1 LLKVA
6 VKGLVTRRLRA
17 VLTALAIVLGVALV
31 AGTYVLT
38 DSLHSDLGSVYQ
50 TIYKNTAASITGR
63 NAIDTGANAANG
75 GDVPTF
81 PETLL
86 ARVQRLPGVAEASG
100 SVSGTAQ
107 LVLNGKTV
115 SFGSSPTLGSSV
127 DPSAPQLSSLK
138 LVSGHW
144 PGATGLVV
152 DTNTASK
159 KHLKVGQRI
168 GVQADGP
175 ALHLTISGIVK
186 FGSASSL
193 GGTTLTGFTL
203 ATAQRLF
210 SKPGQ
215 LDAINVAA
223 KSGTS
228 PQQLVDQIKPIL
240 PRDAQVRT
248 GAQQAQTDTNSLDN
262 SLGFL
267 NTLLLAFAGIALFV
281 GAFVIANSLS
291 ITIAQRT
298 REFATLRTLGA
309 SRRQVLRSVLAESL
323 IIGVFASILGLVVG
337 IFLAKGLF
345 ALFNAVGLSLPNGG
359 TVLKSRTIIVS
370 LVVGIVVTMLASL
383 RPALR
388 ATRVEPIAAVREGAT
403 LPPGRFAR
411 FRTAGSAVVI
421 ALGFL
426 LIVLGLFVAHG
437 TGPVLALMGAGAIL
451 VFIGLSLLS
460 ARFVPGMALWIGWP
474 ATLIA
479 GAIGRLAR
487 DNAMRNPQRT
497 ASTASALMIGLAL
510 VTLVSIMAAGIISN
524 FKSSVN
530 AQFGGDYAI
539 VAQNNFSP
547 IPTSAGAAAAR
558 APGVIAV
565 GNVRAGEDKVFG
577 STDNLTGASPGVSQT
592 ITSNWIHG
600 SQRTF
605 VTLGSSGAVV
615 PKNFA
620 KKHDLSVGS
629 PVTILTPTGGRA
641 TFRVHGIFDPPN
653 GNSAF
658 GNVTISAARFD
669 QLYPQPQ
676 NVFSIVKMRGGETA
690 ANRAA
695 LRRALAGFPGAKVQ
709 TRQQFINGQISGLS
723 SVLNILYV
731 LLGLSIIISLFGIVN
746 TLVLSVFERT
756 REIGM
761 LRAVGTSRR
770 QIRRMIRHES
780 VITALIGSVLG
791 IVLGIAFGAL
801 LCARVSQISFTIPV
815 GRLIV
820 FLIASW
826 IVGLI
831 AAIFPARRASR
842 LSPLQALAYE

>member
-1 LLKVA
+1 MLKVA
-6 VKGLVTRRLRA
+6 IKGLAQRRLRA

-38 DSLHSDLGSVYQ
+38 DSLHADLGSVYS
-50 TIYKNTAASITGR
+50 TIYQNTAASITGR
-63 NAIDTGANAANG
+63 TAIDTGANAANG
-75 GDVPTF
+75 GAVPSF
-81 PETLL
+81 PQTLL
-86 ARVQRLPGVAEASG
+86 ARVRRLPGVSEAAG
-100 SVSGTAQ
+100 GVSGTAQ
-107 LVLNGKTV
+107 LVLGDKTV
-115 SFGSSPTLGSSV
+115 SFGSSPTLGYSV

-138 LVSGHW
+138 LISGHW
-144 PGATGLVV
+144 PAATEMVV
-152 DTNTASK
+152 DSNTASK
-159 KHLKVGQRI
+159 KHLKVGQLV

-175 ALHLTISGIVK
+175 VLRLTVSGIVK

-203 ATAQRLF
+203 PTAQRLF

-215 LDAINVAA
+215 LDSINISA

-228 PQQLVDQIKPIL
+228 PQQLVNELRPIL

-248 GAQQAQTDTNSLDN
+248 GAQQAQTDTNSLDS

-309 SRRQVLRSVLAESL
+309 SRRQVLRSVLTESL
-323 IIGVFASILGLVVG
+323 IVGVLASIVGLVLG

-345 ALFNAVGLSLPNGG
+345 ALFNAVGLSLPSSS
-359 TVLKSRTIIVS
+359 TVLRTRTIIVS
-370 LVVGIVVTMLASL
+370 LVVGVVVTMLASL

-388 ATRVEPIAAVREGAT
+388 ATRVDPIAAVREGAT

-411 FRTAGSAVVI
+411 FRTAGSTVVI

-426 LIVLGLFVAHG
+426 AIVLGLFVAHG

-474 ATLIA
+474 ATVIA
-479 GAIGRLAR
+479 GTIGRLAR

-524 FKSSVN
+524 FKGSVN

-547 IPTSAGAAAAR
+547 IPISASQAAAKT
-558 APGVIAV
+558 PGVLAV
-565 GNVRAGEDKVFG
+565 GDVRGGEDKVFG
-577 STDNLTGASPGVSQT
+577 STDDLTGVSPGVAAT
-592 ITSNWIHG
+592 ITNHWVHG
-600 SQRTF
+600 SQETF
-605 VTLGSSGAVV
+605 ATLGSSGAVV
-615 PKNFA
+615 PKSFA
-620 KKHDLSVGS
+620 TKHNLSIGS

-641 TFRVHGIFDPPN
+641 TFGVRGIFDPPN

-658 GNVTISAARFD
+658 GSVTISATRFD

-676 NVFSIVKMRGGETA
+676 NVFSIVKIRGGQTA
-690 ANRAA
+690 ANQAA
-695 LRRALAGFPGAKVQ
+695 LRRALGGFPGAKVQ

-723 SVLNILYV
+723 SILNILYV

-770 QIRRMIRHES
+770 QVRRMIRHES

-791 IVLGIAFGAL
+791 IILGIAFGAL
-801 LCARVSQISFTIPV
+801 LCARVSQITFTIPV